1 MLGYVFNPV
10 SFWFCHDRGG
20 ALRAVLAEVNNTF
33 GERHNYLVAHADG
46 RPIRDG
52 EALRARKLFHVSP
65 FLAVHGDYRFRFEP
79 DGCRAAARSTTG

>member
-10 SFWFCHDRGG
+10 SFWYCHDRGG

-52 EALRARKLFHVSP
+52 EA
-65 FLAVHGDYRFRFEP
+65 
-79 DGCRAAARSTTG
+79 C